1 MKKSIDAIRMLGIEA
16 INKANSGHPGIVLG
30 AAPMAYTLF
39 TKHLNV
45 NPQVDKWTNRDRFVL
60 AAGHGSALLYSLLHL
75 SGFDLNIEDLRN
87 FRQVDSITPGHPE
100 SYLTPGVDVTTGP
113 LGQGIATAVGLALA
127 ESHLAAKYNT
137 KKYSLFDHY
146 TYVLCGDGDLQEGVT
161 QEAIS
166 LAGHWKLNK
175 LIVLFDSNDVQLDNM
190 VNVAQ
195 SEKIGDRFQAANWN
209 YLFVK
214 DGNDVEAI
222 NEAII
227 KAKNSDKP
235 TLIEVKTIIG
245 FGATK
250 QGTPA
255 VHGAPLGTDIETVCN
270 LLGWT
275 EKTFEIPG
283 EIYDDFEVNVKNRGI
298 KKYEQWLKMYEAF
311 CQENPALGKEVD
323 EAIHGN
329 FTFDPQQFLDLK
341 PTKPQATRISS
352 GAIIERISN
361 IIPNW
366 IGGSA
371 DLSGSTKAKGADGVY
386 STENRKGRNLAYG
399 VREFAMTAI
408 NNGICLHRGLLPFA
422 SGFFVFADYMKPAIR
437 LSSLMEIPVV
447 YVLSHDS
454 IAVGEDGP
462 THQPIE
468 QLAMLRS
475 QPNLNV
481 FRPADFNETLGAYHL
496 ALQSRHTPSAIL
508 ITRQDLPE
516 LEHSSV
522 EMVKKGAYQ
531 VYGSEHHN
539 NVVLIATGSEVSMA
553 IAVAKNLEHDKK
565 INVKVVSMPSWE
577 LFDKQDI
584 TYKTKLLEPT
594 ALIASIELGT
604 TFGWERYTSNTGLN
618 FGINTF
624 GQSGPFHDVLEYFG
638 FNVENIVNAIS
649 KKMQLSK

>member
-1 MKKSIDAIRMLGIEA
+1 MKKSIDTIKMLGIEA

-39 TKHLNV
+39 TRHLVV

-75 SGFDLNIEDLRN
+75 SGFDLNIYDLRN

-100 SYLTPGVDVTTGP
+100 SHLTPGVDVTTGP
-113 LGQGIATAVGLALA
+113 LGQGLAAAVGLALA
-127 ESHLAAKYNT
+127 ETHLAAKYNT
-137 KKYSLFDHY
+137 KKYPLYDHY

-195 SEKIGDRFQAANWN
+195 SENIADRFKAANWN

-214 DGNDVEAI
+214 DGNDIEAI
-222 NEAII
+222 DQAII
-227 KAKNSDKP
+227 KAKKSNKP

-245 FGATK
+245 DGATK

-255 VHGAPLGTDIETVCN
+255 VHGAPLGSDIETVRKMLEWN
-270 LLGWT
+270 Y
-275 EKTFEIPG
+275 KPFEVPS
-283 EIYDDFEVNVKNRGI
+283 EVYKDFEVNVKQRGI
-298 KKYEQWLKMYEAF
+298 KKYQQWLKMY
-311 CQENPALGKEVD
+311 QGLYKENPALAKELDDAVY
-323 EAIHGN
+323 GN
-329 FTFDPQQFLDLK
+329 FNFNPQDFRDLK
-341 PTKPQATRISS
+341 PIKPQATRISS
-352 GAIIERISN
+352 GAILDRLSN
-361 IIPNW
+361 IIPGL

-386 STENRKGRNLAYG
+386 SAENRLGRNLAYG
-399 VREFAMTAI
+399 VREFAMAAI
-408 NNGICLHRGLLPFA
+408 NNGICLHRGLMPFA

-437 LSSLMEIPVV
+437 LSSLMEIPAI
-447 YVLSHDS
+447 YILSHDS

-481 FRPADFNETLGAYHL
+481 FRPADFNETLGAYHM
-496 ALQSRHTPSAIL
+496 ALQSKHTPSVIL

-516 LEHSSV
+516 LEHSNV
-522 EMVKKGAYQ
+522 ELVKKGAYQ
-531 VYGSEHHN
+531 VYGQEDN
-539 NVVLIATGSEVSMA
+539 NHVVLLATGSEVSMA
-553 IAVAKNLEHDKK
+553 IAVAKKLEHDKK
-565 INVKVVSMPSWE
+565 IKVKVVSMPCWE
-577 LFDKQDI
+577 LFEQQDAEYKQR
-584 TYKTKLLEPT
+584 LLEPL

-604 TFGWERYTSNTGLN
+604 TFGWERYTSNSGLN
-618 FGINTF
+618 FGTDTF
-624 GQSGPFHDVLEYFG
+624 GQSGPFQDVLEYFS
-638 FNVENIVNAIS
+638 FNVEKIVNVIN
-649 KKMQLSK
+649 KKMQVL

>member
-16 INKANSGHPGIVLG
+16 VNKANSGHPGIVLG

-87 FRQVDSITPGHPE
+87 FRQIDSITPGHPE
-100 SYLTPGVDVTTGP
+100 SHLTPGVDVTTGP

-146 TYVLCGDGDLQEGVT
+146 TYVLCGDGDLQEGIT

-195 SEKIGDRFQAANWN
+195 SEKIDDRFQAANWN
-209 YLFVK
+209 YLLVK

-255 VHGAPLGTDIETVCN
+255 VHGAPLGTDIETVRN

-275 EKTFEIPG
+275 EKPFDIPG
-283 EIYDDFEVNVKNRGI
+283 EVYDDFEVNVKIRGI
-298 KKYEQWLKMYEAF
+298 KKYEEWLKMYKAF
-311 CQENPALGKEVD
+311 CQENPELGREVD

-329 FTFDPQQFLDLK
+329 FTFDPKQFSDLK

-352 GAIIERISN
+352 GAIIDRISS

-386 STENRKGRNLAYG
+386 SAENRKGRNLAYG

-481 FRPADFNETLGAYHL
+481 FRPADFNETLGAYHF

-539 NVVLIATGSEVSMA
+539 DVVLLATGSEVSMA
-553 IAVAKNLEHDKK
+553 IAVAKKLEYDKK

-594 ALIASIELGT
+594 ALIVSIELGT

-624 GQSGPFHDVLEYFG
+624 GQSGPFLDVLEYFG
-638 FNVENIVNAIS
+638 FNVENIVNTIS
-649 KKMQLSK
+649 KKMQLS

>member
-1 MKKSIDAIRMLGIEA
+1 MKKSINAIRMLGIEA
-16 INKANSGHPGIVLG
+16 VNKANSGHPGIVLG

-175 LIVLFDSNDVQLDNM
+175 LIVLFDSNDVQLDNV

-209 YLFVK
+209 YLFIK

-227 KAKNSDKP
+227 KAKKSDKP
-235 TLIEVKTIIG
+235 TLIEVKTVIG

-255 VHGAPLGTDIETVCN
+255 VHGAPLGTDIETVRN

-275 EKTFEIPG
+275 EKPFEIPG
-283 EIYDDFEVNVKNRGI
+283 EVYDDFEVNVKNRGI

-329 FTFDPQQFLDLK
+329 FTFNPEQFLDLK

-352 GAIIERISN
+352 GAIIDRISS

-386 STENRKGRNLAYG
+386 GAENRIGRNLAYG

-422 SGFFVFADYMKPAIR
+422 SGFFVFSDYMKPAIR

-454 IAVGEDGP
+454 ISVGEDGP

-539 NVVLIATGSEVSMA
+539 DVVLVATGSEVSMA
-553 IAVAKNLEHDKK
+553 IVVAKKLEHDKK
-565 INVKVVSMPSWE
+565 INVKVISMPSWE

-618 FGINTF
+618 FGIDTF

-638 FNVENIVNAIS
+638 FNVENIVNTIS